1 MSFFDRFSTKDLD
14 AFAKKLAEDIAKRY
28 PPEMEKN
35 KQKKISVKRVTRI
48 LEEAL
53 DKAKSF
59 KVEKKL
65 GVYKKARLGNNFK
78 WELDNLG
85 YSKEFVETA
94 TEGMVVYLTRKEQE
108 SEENKNET
116 A

>member
-1 MSFFDRFSTKDLD
+1 MGFFDRFSTTDLD
-14 AFAKKLAEDIAKRY
+14 TFAKELAADIAKRY

-35 KQKKISVKRVTRI
+35 KQKKISAKRVTRI

-59 KVEKKL
+59 KMEKKL

-85 YSKEFVETA
+85 YSSEFVEIA
-94 TEGMVVYLTRKEQE
+94 TEGMIVYLTRKEQTKKE
-108 SEENKNET
+108 NET